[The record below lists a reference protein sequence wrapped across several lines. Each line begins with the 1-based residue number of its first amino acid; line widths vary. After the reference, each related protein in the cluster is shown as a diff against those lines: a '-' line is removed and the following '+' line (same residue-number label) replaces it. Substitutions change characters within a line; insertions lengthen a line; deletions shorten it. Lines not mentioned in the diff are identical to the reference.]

1 MGSKKWMKFLI
12 TLSIFA
18 GVITWST
25 AEAPAAKKYTINCLT
40 AWPKTAFESEQ
51 FLKMI
56 ELAQKEADEKYPGQL
71 KIVYKGAG
79 EVIRNREQ
87 VEACRSGLIDMVFTA
102 TSYYTSIMPEMDTF
116 SLSPM
121 RPWEER
127 ATGLYDYIEKLHNQK
142 ANVHFLGRVGTG
154 TYFYLFLSKSIR
166 VVDDLKGMK
175 IRSSPT
181 NIPFLK
187 LVGVEPVSMPPPDVY
202 TAMERGVVD
211 GFILPPHT
219 IRDFGLVKPSKY
231 MVQPGIYKACQTVLI
246 NLDVWNKLPGHLQE
260 LLARHTRGMAR
271 FAIKNI
277 LNRVNTEFDS
287 FKKEGMTFI
296 NLSPQEAEKFKKLA
310 WDALSSTI
318 KKKAPVET
326 ETILRYFKEK

>member
-1 MGSKKWMKFLI
+1 MDRKKCMKFLV
-12 TLSIFA
+12 TLTIFA
-18 GVITWST
+18 VVITWST
-25 AEAPAAKKYTINCLT
+25 TATLAAKKYTINTLT

-51 FLKMI
+51 FLKMA
-56 ELAQKEADEKYPGQL
+56 ELAQKEAEQKYPGQL

-127 ATGLYDYIEKLHNQK
+127 AVGLYDYIEKLHNQK

-154 TYFYLFLSKSIR
+154 TFFYLFLARPIK
-166 VVDDLKGMK
+166 VVDDLRGMK
-175 IRSSPT
+175 VRSSPT

-187 LVGVEPVSMPPPDVY
+187 LVGAEPVSMPPPDVY

-246 NLDVWNKLPGHLQE
+246 NLDVWNRLPGHLQE
-260 LLARHTRGMAR
+260 LLAKHTKNMAR
-271 FAIKNI
+271 FAISNI
-277 LNRVNTEFDS
+277 LKRVNSEFEA
-287 FKKEGMTFI
+287 FKREGMTFI
-296 NLSPQEAEKFKKLA
+296 DLPPKEAEKFKKLA
-310 WDALSSTI
+310 WDALSATI
-318 KKKAPVET
+318 RKKAPSET
-326 ETILRYFKEK
+326 ETILKYFEKK

>member
-1 MGSKKWMKFLI
+1 MLKNKWIMY
-12 TLSIFA
+12 LS
-18 GVITWST
+18 VIGICGIVLFGTT
-25 AEAPAAKKYTINCLT
+25 AFDSVAKTHTINCLT
-40 AWPKTAFESEQ
+40 AWHANSFESSQ

-87 VEACRSGLIDMVFTA
+87 VEAARSGLIDMVFTA
-102 TSYYTSIMPEMDTF
+102 TSYYTSIMPELDAF

-127 ATGLYDYIEKLHNQK
+127 ATGLYDYVEKLHNKK

-154 TYFYLFLSKSIR
+154 TYFYMFLAKPIM

-175 IRSSPT
+175 IRTSPT

-187 LVGVEPVSMPPPDVY
+187 SVRAVPVSMPPPDVY

-211 GFILPPHT
+211 GFILPPNT
-219 IRDFGLVKPSKY
+219 IRDFGLVKPSKF
-231 MVQPGIYKACQTVLI
+231 MVEPGIYKACQTVLI
-246 NLDVWNKLPGHLQE
+246 NIDKWNKLPAHLQE
-260 LLARHTRGMAR
+260 LLTNNTKNMAR
-271 FAIKNI
+271 FAIANI
-277 LNRVNTEFDS
+277 LNKVNTEFTA

-296 NLSPQEAEKFKKLA
+296 TLPPAESNKFKKLA
-310 WDALSSTI
+310 WDALSATVN
-318 KKKAPVET
+318 KKAPEET
-326 ETILRYFKEK
+326 QAILRYFEKK